1 VDESIWGPCLKIHRK
16 GGKHVDE
23 SDIQGLRRGQSQPA
37 PSSKPIEPLRQGR
50 NTDRKAGISR
60 FRGGIDLQHQKGET
74 HVAKIIIIGDS
85 VEIAQFVEQNLEI
98 LQLLRE
104 AKTVNAELQAKFD
117 KLNADIAMHVQADQA
132 KDQQIAQLNTDSQ
145 AKDQHIADLTNQVA
159 TLTAAEAATIQ
170 EVGTAVDQADAAL
183 NSPHP

>member
-1 VDESIWGPCLKIHRK
+1 
-16 GGKHVDE
+16 
-23 SDIQGLRRGQSQPA
+23 
-37 PSSKPIEPLRQGR
+37 
-50 NTDRKAGISR
+50 
-60 FRGGIDLQHQKGET
+60 
-74 HVAKIIIIGDS
+74 VAKIIIIGDS

-104 AKTVNAELQAKFD
+104 AKTVNEELKAKFD
-117 KLNADIAMHVQADQA
+117 KLNADIQAHVQADQQ
-132 KDQQIAQLNTDSQ
+132 KDQQIAQITTDSQ